1 LLQEDQT
8 PTRFFE
14 QTRGSNLV
22 SLVKIEDEMQ
32 DKKLMHDVIKITA
45 GQTSSHVLQVVL

>member
-8 PTRFFE
+8 PTRFSK
-14 QTRGSNLV
+14 QTRVPIL
-22 SLVKIEDEMQ
+22 SLIKTEDERQ

-45 GQTSSHVLQVVL
+45 DQTSSHVLQVVL